1 MTFAVPVFSS
11 LGKSYKDLW
20 KKKFDFKNQV
30 KTTHKTDF
38 GATLTTAGTLTA
50 DQINGGATFKY
61 ADAKWGEI
69 EEEVDT
75 GSNKLWVKAT
85 LSDKIIYRGTKVTLS
100 GGFDPSSKEPIV
112 KDSWSFKG
120 EVEHS
125 QDIFT
130 AAASVTLGE
139 EKKEKVDP
147 GIAANVAVSATI
159 GHEGLT
165 VGGQVNFDQT
175 QNISDYAIGLQ
186 YDHGP
191 VTGALLTENQAEVI
205 KASYVHRIS
214 TKQTIGAEFVSEDK
228 GKTLNFA
235 SEYKPTRESSMKVRG
250 STLGEAAVSVEHR
263 LLDPRVSVTV
273 SAGWKVK
280 GSSNVRLD
288 KVGVGLHFGDYE

>member
-11 LGKSYKDLW
+11 LGKSYRDLW

-38 GATLTTAGTLTA
+38 GATLTTTGTLTP
-50 DQINGGATFKY
+50 DQVSGGATFKY
-61 ADAKWGEI
+61 VDGKWGEV
-69 EEEVDT
+69 EGEVDT
-75 GSNKLWVKAT
+75 GSNKLWVKSV

-130 AAASVTLGE
+130 AGAAVTLGE

-165 VGGQVNFDQT
+165 VGGQVNLDQT
-175 QNISDYAIGLQ
+175 QTVTDYAIGLQ

-191 VTGALLTENQAEVI
+191 VTGTLLTENQAEVI
-205 KASYVHRIS
+205 KASYVHRIN
-214 TKQTIGAEFVSEDK
+214 TKHTVGAEFVSEDK

-235 SEYKPTRESSMKVRG
+235 SEYKPDKATGFKLRA
-250 STLGEAAVSVEHR
+250 STSGELAGTIEHR
-263 LLDPRVSVTV
+263 LLEPRVSVGV
-273 SAGWKVK
+273 SASWKVK

-288 KVGVGLHFGDYE
+288 KVGVGLHFGDYD

>member
-1 MTFAVPVFSS
+1 VSVPVFSS
-11 LGKSYKDLW
+11 IGKSYRDLW

-38 GATLTTAGTLTA
+38 GATLTTTGTLTA
-50 DQINGGATFKY
+50 DQVSGGATFKY
-61 ADAKWGEI
+61 VDGKWGEV
-69 EEEVDT
+69 EGEVDT
-75 GSNKLWVKAT
+75 GSNKLWVKST
-85 LSDKIIYRGTKVTLS
+85 LSDKIIYRGTKVILS

-165 VGGQVNFDQT
+165 VGGQINFDQT

-191 VTGALLTENQAEVI
+191 VTGTLLTENQAEVI
-205 KASYVHRIS
+205 KASYLHRVS
-214 TKQTIGAEFVSEDK
+214 TKQTVGAEFVSEDR

-235 SEYKPTRESSMKVRG
+235 SEYKPDKATGIKVRA
-250 STLGEAAVSVEHR
+250 STSGDAAVSVEHR
-263 LLDPRVSVTV
+263 LVDPRVSVTV

-288 KVGVGLHFGDYE
+288 KVGVGLHFGDYD